1 MYKKFYGLS
10 EDPFTLNPDPR
21 FLYLAISHWK
31 ALSSMMSG
39 IKEKKRLILITG
51 AVGVGKTI
59 LIHAL
64 LKDLTDKIKTAFVF
78 NPRLDFKNLLQTIFQ
93 ELDIPLK
100 EKGADVP
107 SLMLQFTQ
115 YLQERLARDE
125 IVTLI
130 IDEAQ
135 SLDEKVLEEVLRMA
149 TLDIP
154 AGKALQVLL
163 VGQPE
168 LEEKL
173 DSPRLRPY
181 REKIAI
187 HGQVRPL
194 TREEGRGYIRHRLK
208 LVGQS
213 ISEIFTSEAVQRIW
227 EFAGGIPRVV
237 NLVCDRALLI
247 GYTNSNSII
256 DSQIADQAI
265 GDFKYLGARESKIL
279 RPSFSFLRSHYKW
292 LGALALLILCLGVF
306 SFYDRD
312 FDSLLGRGKEK
323 SLPAEEPL
331 AKKPE
336 ETQKIK
342 TEALPSKKGPAK
354 KAEEIIEAQK
364 APPAPL
370 RQPMPK
376 RGEDVLVVKEGWT
389 LSLVAK
395 QYFSATNNSLL
406 DILLEANPEIA
417 DMDLIFPGQKIKI
430 PDITEE
436 SLLRRG
442 SDNRYHILLGTFVSA
457 EEGRRYKDEPDLRG
471 KKLKVV
477 FRKVS
482 PRETWYRIVAEE
494 FETQEEALSLIRA
507 LKGKKL
513 LPLLECLPR
522 KTA

>member
-1 MYKKFYGLS
+1 MYKTFYGFS

-39 IKEKKRLILITG
+39 IKERKRLILITG
-51 AVGVGKTI
+51 DVGVGKTI

-64 LKDLTDKIKTAFVF
+64 LKDLTEKIKTAFVF

-93 ELDIPLK
+93 ELDIPLR

-107 SLMLQFTQ
+107 ALMLQFTQ

-135 SLDEKVLEEVLRMA
+135 SLDEKVLEEVLRLA
-149 TLDIP
+149 TLDSP
-154 AGKALQVLL
+154 AAKALQVLL

-168 LEEKL
+168 LEENL

-213 ISEIFTSEAVQRIW
+213 ISEVFTSDAVHRIW
-227 EFAGGIPRVV
+227 EFAGGIPRVI

-247 GYTNSNSII
+247 GYTNSSSII

-265 GDFKYLGARESKIL
+265 QDFKYLKSSKKEMF
-279 RPSFSFLRSHYKW
+279 RPAFSRIRAHYKW
-292 LGALALLILCLGVF
+292 VGILALLVICLGVF
-306 SFYDRD
+306 SFYDRN
-312 FDSLLGRGKEK
+312 FYSRIWKGKEK

-331 AKKPE
+331 AKKLE

-342 TEALPSKKGPAK
+342 SEALPSKEGPAK
-354 KAEEIIEAQK
+354 KAEEIIEAK
-364 APPAPL
+364 KGLTPPL
-370 RQPMPK
+370 KQPMPE
-376 RGEDVLVVKEGWT
+376 RGEDLIVVKEGWT

-395 QYFSATNNSLL
+395 QYFSAINNSLL
-406 DILLEANPEIA
+406 DILLEANPQIM

-457 EEGRRYKDEPDLRG
+457 EETRGYKDAPGLRG

-477 FRKVS
+477 ARKVS

-494 FETQEEALSLIRA
+494 FETKEEALDLIRA
-507 LKGKKL
+507 LKGKRL

-522 KTA
+522 KAS

>member
-1 MYKKFYGLS
+1 MYKQFYRFS

-39 IKEKKRLILITG
+39 IKERKRLILITG
-51 AVGVGKTI
+51 DVGVGKTI
-59 LIHAL
+59 LIHTL
-64 LKDLTDKIKTAFVF
+64 LKDLTEKIKTAFVF
-78 NPRLDFKNLLQTIFQ
+78 NPRLDFRNLLQTIFQ
-93 ELDIPLK
+93 ELEIPLG

-107 SLMLQFTQ
+107 SLILQFTQ
-115 YLQERLARDE
+115 YLQERLDRDE

-135 SLDEKVLEEVLRMA
+135 SLDEKVLEEVLRLA
-149 TLDIP
+149 TLDFP
-154 AGKALQVLL
+154 AAKALQVLL

-168 LEEKL
+168 LEENL
-173 DSPRLRPY
+173 DSSRLRPY

-213 ISEIFTSEAVQRIW
+213 ISEVFTSDAVHRIW
-227 EFAGGIPRVV
+227 EFSGGIPRVI

-247 GYTNSNSII
+247 GFTNSSSII
-256 DSQIADQAI
+256 DSKIADQAI
-265 GDFKYLGARESKIL
+265 RDFRYLKSSKKETL
-279 RPSFSFLRSHYKW
+279 LPAFSSIRAHYKW
-292 LGALALLILCLGVF
+292 VGILALLIICLGVF
-306 SFYDRD
+306 SFYGRN
-312 FDSLLGRGKEK
+312 FYSLIGKGKEK
-323 SLPAEEPL
+323 SLPAEEVV
-331 AKKPE
+331 
-336 ETQKIK
+336 
-342 TEALPSKKGPAK
+342 AK
-354 KAEEIIEAQK
+354 KAEETQKVKKEVFPSKEGPARKTEEVIEAEK
-364 APPAPL
+364 GVPPPL
-370 RQPMPK
+370 KQSVPK
-376 RGEDVLVVKEGWT
+376 RGEDLIVVKEGWT

-395 QYFSATNNSLL
+395 QYFPALNNSLL
-406 DILLEANPEIA
+406 DILLEANPQIM

-457 EEGRRYKDEPDLRG
+457 EEIRGYKDEPSLRG

-477 FRKVS
+477 SRRVS
-482 PRETWYRIVAEE
+482 PRETWYRIEAEE
-494 FETQEEALSLIRA
+494 FETKEEALGLIRA
-507 LKGKKL
+507 LKGKRL